1 MSFEQP
7 SSVNDLLNYRVSRL
21 LSASGALVTRL
32 CEGRFGITRREWRL
46 IALLESRG
54 ALSPS
59 ELAALA
65 HLDRAII
72 SRLVSGLI
80 DKGLLLRTH
89 SSTDGRRASVDLTER
104 GRGLYDELFPLSRG
118 INCAI
123 LSSLDAKQLRV
134 LDKAL
139 TTLTE
144 AAEAL
149 NKTYAIDDKADRRN
163 GGSRRFVQSA
173 LVMGR

>member
-7 SSVNDLLNYRVSRL
+7 SSVSDLLNYRVSRL
-21 LSASGALVTRL
+21 LSVSGALVTRL

-46 IALLESRG
+46 VALLENHG

-59 ELAALA
+59 ELASLA

-80 DKGLLLRTH
+80 DKGLLVRTH
-89 SSTDGRRASVDLTER
+89 SAKDGRRASVDLTER
-104 GRGLYDELFPLSRG
+104 GRQLYVELFPLSCN

-123 LSSLDAKQLRV
+123 LSSLNSTQVRV

-139 TTLTE
+139 TVLTE

-149 NKTYAIDDKADRRN
+149 NKSYVIDDKADRRN
-163 GGSRRFVQSA
+163 GGSRRHAQAASPQW
-173 LVMGR
+173 R